1 MSLQK
6 ESTPSSDRAGESAPE
21 VLFDSSLYSPIHDTD
36 SLPGSP
42 LAPLSAV
49 HDLEEVS
56 DTESLDIGPE
66 TEEEEIK
73 TENDDQIQTEES
85 RSVQDDVTVVK
96 MHAIH
101 TSPSS
106 KQSEELEDKDA
117 SLGTSSACSPN
128 HPSVG
133 YSTVEVSAEL
143 SLGATTVADL
153 EAGEVSD
160 HEISE
165 EGELEKSDPD
175 TKSEAADELK
185 ELSQQLSMTV
195 EDLHRKSDDE
205 ECSHSDE
212 KIESSYPLDK
222 ESSGVT
228 LQEEIAKD
236 EEPTSKDI
244 SLHNEFDSAKET
256 DVHSPNYCEE
266 ITDKLSEKEISQSPS
281 QPPPEVSEEHSDH
294 QVVNMAEEQS
304 DHQVVNLS
312 EEQSDHQVVN
322 MAEEQSDHQVVNMA
336 EEQSDHQVVNM
347 AEEHSDHQ
355 VVNMTEEH
363 SDHQVVNL
371 AEEQSD
377 HQVVNLA
384 EEQSDHQVVNL
395 AEGQSD
401 HQVVNMAEEHSDPQ
415 VVNMAEE
422 HPLSTM
428 HIDEITEEDHSPTV
442 KETKVLV
449 VPEEIPSCSPPKVES
464 MALPS
469 TDHTSTKVCNYST
482 VEKNTNSKD
491 VSSAMCFE
499 KTNKSAL
506 SNKISEEKLRVLSS
520 EDIEQSVTE
529 ETSSVPLLV
538 DNEKSLDVS
547 TVEGSEILRETSGC
561 SNEESE
567 TIAVELY
574 EDNSVSHSSEQI
586 KLTRESESLSCPS
599 LSSSEQDH
607 PLSTNNSSPTKTL
620 VTDAKEE
627 KTEESSPK
635 GPVKERNP
643 LDVTQE
649 SSEVLPTMPS
659 SSLQLLQQHT
669 PEVLPT
675 MPSSPLQLLQQ
686 HTPEVLPTMPSSP
699 LQLLQQH
706 TPEVLPTMPSSPL
719 QLSQQHTPEV
729 LPTMPSSPLQ
739 LSQQHTPE
747 VLPTMP
753 SSPLQ
758 LLQQHTPEV
767 LPTMP
772 SSPLQ
777 LLQQHTPEVLPTMPS
792 SSLQLLQHTTE
803 ILPTMPSSPLQLLQQ
818 HALSDSSPP
827 HILSSLFSSNQPD
840 TPSPPCLRRQDP
852 LEPDSSRVHRR
863 PHQSP
868 GHSSV
873 ESGSDQSPPSLSPAA
888 AGRWRRSSGPA
899 VSREV
904 TTTTEDDTDANSQV
918 SSSSSRDTRQGRVVR
933 RSRSSRRSSTS
944 DIDAVSSQSSA
955 TETAGGGGD
964 SLPSKDLGRGKR
976 HRKSPDR
983 LSPSRQQTSPHLVK
997 ERKGSAGSGGR
1008 ESRKQKQTAS
1018 TPASP
1023 RETRSTRSAAATPVR
1038 ETRSR
1043 REKSPPAKRAK
1054 R

>member
-1 MSLQK
+1 MSALSLQK
-6 ESTPSSDRAGESAPE
+6 ESTPLSDHAGESAPE

-85 RSVQDDVTVVK
+85 QSVQDDVTLVK
-96 MHAIH
+96 MHASH

-106 KQSEELEDKDA
+106 KQSEELEDKDT

-153 EAGEVSD
+153 EPGEVSD

-175 TKSEAADELK
+175 TKSEAADKLK
-185 ELSQQLSMTV
+185 DLSQLLSMTV

-228 LQEEIAKD
+228 LQEEIAKH

-281 QPPPEVSEEHSDH
+281 QPPSEVSEEQSDHQVVNMAEEHSDHQVVNMAEEHSDH

-304 DHQVVNLS
+304 DHQVVNLA

-336 EEQSDHQVVNM
+336 EEQSDHQVVN
-347 AEEHSDHQ
+347 
-355 VVNMTEEH
+355 T
-363 SDHQVVNL
+363 

-377 HQVVNLA
+377 HQVVNTA
-384 EEQSDHQVVNL
+384 EE
-395 AEGQSD
+395 QSD
-401 HQVVNMAEEHSDPQ
+401 HQVVNMAEEQSDHQVVNTAEEQSDHQ
-415 VVNMAEE
+415 VVNMAEEQSDHQVVNMAKE

-428 HIDEITEEDHSPTV
+428 HIDEITEEVHSATV
-442 KETKVLV
+442 KETKALV

-464 MALPS
+464 MALQS

-482 VEKNTNSKD
+482 VEENTNSKD

-499 KTNKSAL
+499 KTDKSAL
-506 SNKISEEKLRVLSS
+506 SNKIYEEKLRVLSS

-538 DNEKSLDVS
+538 DDDKSLDVS

-574 EDNSVSHSSEQI
+574 EDDSVSRSREQI

-607 PLSTNNSSPTKTL
+607 PLSTNNSSPTKSL

-627 KTEESSPK
+627 KTEELSPK
-635 GPVKERNP
+635 GEERNP

-706 TPEVLPTMPSSPL
+706 TPDVLPTMPSSP
-719 QLSQQHTPEV
+719 
-729 LPTMPSSPLQ
+729 
-739 LSQQHTPE
+739 
-747 VLPTMP
+747 
-753 SSPLQ
+753 
-758 LLQQHTPEV
+758 
-767 LPTMP
+767 
-772 SSPLQ
+772 
-777 LLQQHTPEVLPTMPS
+777 
-792 SSLQLLQHTTE
+792 LQLLQHTTE

-827 HILSSLFSSNQPD
+827 HILSSGHSPVASLFSSNQPD

-997 ERKGSAGSGGR
+997 ERKGSAGTGGR
-1008 ESRKQKQTAS
+1008 ESRKQKQMAS